1 MSLSVFTLGAVG
13 LVLIGL
19 LGLVRTGHRLQQLL
33 AVNVM
38 GAGVFMLFLVFA
50 AQHAPVDPVAHAL
63 VLTGIVV
70 AISTLALGLALIRRL
85 VLEGEHDAELDD

>member
-1 MSLSVFTLGAVG
+1 MSLGLYTLGAVG

-19 LGLVRTGHRLQQLL
+19 LGLMRTGQRLQQLL

-50 AQHAPVDPVAHAL
+50 AKHDPVDPVAHAL

-85 VLEGEHDAELDD
+85 ALEDDDVDLDD